1 MGGVVWYGGSGT
13 PPAPS
18 ANAVHSFYTYIF
30 LSTYA
35 SVQER
40 KLQDLEVELETRTKD
55 VKATLTKLDIQ
66 VRESGGERDL
76 QVPLTLESQLPQE
89 RADLPAP

>member
-1 MGGVVWYGGSGT
+1 MVWWVRNPSC
-13 PPAPS
+13 PS
-18 ANAVHSFYTYIF
+18 ANAVHSFYTCIF
-30 LSTYA
+30 LSAYA

-40 KLQDLEVELETRTKD
+40 KLQELEVELETRTKD
-55 VKATLTKLDIQ
+55 VKATLTQLDIQ
-66 VRESGGERDL
+66 VRESGGELDL